1 MSEMLVTTAS
11 PYAVDHVFA
20 NMWARGREELQILGL
35 SSERARDILESERAA
50 GNPSMAI
57 WFDGEPV
64 VILGLMRAT
73 DPAGRVTWFEA
84 TDLFARFAR
93 PITQCLRDSM
103 ARFAKENDVDFIEI
117 FSPCVHPA
125 SGRWFR
131 ALGFGLDVNHH
142 ATVSADNPRR
152 IYRFVR
158 TFSREG

>member
-1 MSEMLVTTAS
+1 MSEMRITEAT
-11 PYAVDHVFA
+11 PEAVDHVFA
-20 NMWARGREELQILGL
+20 NMWDRGREELCILGL
-35 SSERARDILESERAA
+35 SSERAREILEAERKA

-64 VILGLMRAT
+64 VILGLMRTA

-93 PITQCLRDSM
+93 QITHQLRLSM
-103 ARFAKENDVDFIEI
+103 ENAARDFALDFIEI

-131 ALGFGLDVNHH
+131 ALGFGLDVNRHL
-142 ATVSADNPRR
+142 TVSGANPRR
-152 IYRFVR
+152 LYRFVR
-158 TFSREG
+158 TFQREG